1 MIDEIVR
8 KIYEEDQRYQEC
20 ALRLLY
26 GCTLYYREVEARL
39 EKQRATKQY
48 IEEFLQKREEVNLN
62 LTRLPHIFWKSLY
75 FYAVEYMYCTCD

>member
-8 KIYEEDQRYQEC
+8 KIYEEDQRYREC

-26 GCTLYYREVEARL
+26 GCTLYYREVEAKL

-48 IEEFLQKREEVNLN
+48 IEEFLQRREEVILN
-62 LTRLPHIFWKSLY
+62 FDMIAPTFFASLY
-75 FYAVEYMYCTCD
+75 FCAVE

>member
-8 KIYEEDQRYQEC
+8 KIYEEDQRYREC

-48 IEEFLQKREEVNLN
+48 IEEFLQRREEVILN
-62 LTRLPHIFWKSLY
+62 FDMIAPTFFASLCIF
-75 FYAVEYMYCTCD
+75 VQ

>member
-8 KIYEEDQRYQEC
+8 RIYEEDQRYQEC

-48 IEEFLQKREEVNLN
+48 IEEFLQKREEVILN
-62 LTRLPHIFWKSLY
+62 FDTIAPTFFCKSLY
-75 FYAVEYMYCTCD
+75 FCAVE